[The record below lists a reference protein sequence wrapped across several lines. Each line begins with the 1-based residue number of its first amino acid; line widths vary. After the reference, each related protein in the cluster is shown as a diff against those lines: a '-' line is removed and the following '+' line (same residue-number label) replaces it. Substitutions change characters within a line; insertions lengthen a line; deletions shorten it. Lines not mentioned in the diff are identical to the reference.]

1 MKRLWS
7 NNAPSSRPGPRE
19 AVERIR
25 KCNLSLLVQIDDAG
39 DAFAAYTALSENCQD
54 SAMFD
59 VDDGFACHCGGQERH
74 SRRLSG
80 RVAAILCYRRY
91 IGPLQPIS
99 SISGYRREQ
108 LFAFGMLCTDRK
120 RGRFSSGLG
129 LASNRCSHK
138 FCAVTADVRTRTFHR
153 GPCDPHS
160 KCHARRDTG

>member
-1 MKRLWS
+1 MD
-7 NNAPSSRPGPRE
+7 RPGFSPSE
-19 AVERIR
+19 PLLG
-25 KCNLSLLVQIDDAG
+25 NLSRFRFFTSLTTEKP
-39 DAFAAYTALSENCQD
+39 FSST
-54 SAMFD
+54 
-59 VDDGFACHCGGQERH
+59 GQERH
-74 SRRLSG
+74 CRRLNG

-129 LASNRCSHK
+129 LALNRYSRK

-153 GPCDPHS
+153 GPCDPHT
-160 KCHARRDTG
+160 KCHASPGYGGNQVFALSIRFHSGGQRYDSGSNLGYRKP